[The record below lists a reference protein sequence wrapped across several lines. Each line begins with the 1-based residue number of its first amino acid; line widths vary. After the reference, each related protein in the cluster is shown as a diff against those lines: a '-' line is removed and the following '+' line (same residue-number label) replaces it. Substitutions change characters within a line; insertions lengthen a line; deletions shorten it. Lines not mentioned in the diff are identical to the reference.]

1 MICPYRKQTETVDG
15 TTSEYYMECYGTECP
30 HYVADQHYSSGLET
44 QPYCNRAETEW
55 FLATHPNYMKGGAE

>member
-30 HYVADQHYSSGLET
+30 YYVADQHYSGGLHTE
-44 QPYCNRAETEW
+44 PYCNRTV
-55 FLATHPNYMKGGAE
+55 KQQ

>member
-30 HYVADQHYSSGLET
+30 HYVENQKYSGGIET
-44 QPYCNRAETEW
+44 QPYCNRVDTEF
-55 FLATHPNYMKGGAE
+55 FLATHPGYMK